1 MSALLQV
8 VRTDEPR
15 TIRLVGELDASNADD
30 LLIDLDPE
38 LNSGGDLTLDLG
50 ALAFIDSLGLRS
62 LLRMAHTLDAGRLIL
77 REPQP
82 GVGRTLD
89 IIGVEKMTNISVAKG

>member
-8 VRTDEPR
+8 VRTGQPR

-38 LNSGGDLTLDLG
+38 LASGGDLTLDLG
-50 ALAFIDSLGLRS
+50 ALDFIDSVGLRS
-62 LLRMAHTLDAGRLIL
+62 FVRVAHALDGGRLIL

-89 IIGVEKMTNISVAKG
+89 IVGIDKTNNIFVTK

>member
-8 VRTDEPR
+8 VRTNQPR

-38 LNSGGDLTLDLG
+38 LTSAGDLTLDLG

-62 LLRMAHTLDAGRLIL
+62 LLRMADALDAGRLIL

-82 GVGRTLD
+82 GVGRALD
-89 IIGVEKMTNISVAKG
+89 IVGVESLGNISVTRD

>member
-8 VRTDEPR
+8 VRTSQPR

-38 LNSGGDLTLDLG
+38 LTSVGDLTLDLG

-62 LLRMAHTLDAGRLIL
+62 LLRMAHALDAGRLIL

-89 IIGVEKMTNISVAKG
+89 IIGLESVGNISVTRD

>member
-8 VRTDEPR
+8 VRTDQPR

-30 LLIDLDPE
+30 LVVDLEPE
-38 LNSGGDLTLDLG
+38 LTSGGDLTLDIG
-50 ALAFIDSLGLRS
+50 DLAFIDSLGLRS
-62 LLRMAHTLDAGRLIL
+62 LVRMATVLDAGRLIL

-89 IIGVEKMTNISVAKG
+89 IIGVEKMGNIWVTKN